1 MPLRQIGTYSLL
13 SHSVLVESGLSC
25 ARTRP
30 RTSETVRCLA
40 KQLLQLH
47 ISIHFIHPN
56 KTFQKKKA
64 GHKGDLAYQLLVY
77 FRFQERRKVS
87 DPDPYFARVIV
98 GLFCIG
104 IP

>member
-1 MPLRQIGTYSLL
+1 MPLQQIGAYSLL
-13 SHSVLVESGLSC
+13 SYSVLVESGLSC

-47 ISIHFIHPN
+47 ISIHSFTQI
-56 KTFQKKKA
+56 KLFKKKA
-64 GHKGDLAYQLLVY
+64 GHTGGLVYQLLVY
-77 FRFQERRKVS
+77 FRYQERRKVS